1 MKVAVLGIPRDV
13 MVLFSRRT
21 RIKLLVALVGSILQA
36 FAEILAVATVLPL
49 MEVLTGTEASF
60 GPLGSAQELF
70 GTDDKNTIATWL
82 AFILLI
88 TYVCKGAAVI
98 AFRWWVLGFVN
109 LQQAQ
114 TSESLFR
121 YFLHAPYT
129 LYLSRTTAEFLRIS
143 GGAVG
148 AVYNGVVLGVINVIT
163 SAVTIT
169 AILASLLFIMPIPA
183 VIMLGY
189 FSLAGTVLYLLTRRY
204 ASEAGT
210 RALNASEQMFRASVE
225 PLASIKD
232 VKIKDNSEYFLRR
245 YHDVQRDAAG
255 ATRTSTFLGE
265 LPRYVLEIV
274 FIVGIALMT
283 VILFSGAE
291 SSRAVSMLALFAVAG
306 FRILPSMT
314 AALASL
320 SSIRVGSVGLQSV
333 IAETHDAQRIILRH
347 HAPAER
353 MPFQESLQLRD
364 LRFSY
369 PGTDAEVLRG
379 VDLEVPTGTSVAL
392 VGGSGAGKSTLVDLI
407 LGLHTPTGGAILADG
422 KDVSEDIRG
431 WQRNLAVVPQEVI
444 PLDGTVEENV
454 LFGDDPTPENLQR
467 VRRAVH
473 QAQLTDL
480 LAELP
485 GGLQA
490 PVGEW
495 GGKLSGGQRQR
506 LGIARALYST
516 PRLLVLDEATSAL
529 DNITEHKITQTM
541 QALHGKITILIVAH
555 RLSTVRGCDQIIFL
569 DGGQVASRGTF
580 EHVRSENAHFARLVE
595 LANLEATVQDIGV
608 IVP

>member
-1 MKVAVLGIPRDV
+1 MLGIPRDV
-13 MVLFSRRT
+13 MVLFSPRT
-21 RIKLLVALVGSILQA
+21 RLKLAAALAGSIVQA

-49 MEVLTGTEASF
+49 MEVLTGTTPSF
-60 GPLGSAQELF
+60 GPLGSAADVF
-70 GTDDKNTIATWL
+70 GTDDKNTVAIWL
-82 AFILLI
+82 AVVLLV
-88 TYVCKGAAVI
+88 TYVCKGVAVI

-109 LQQAQ
+109 LQEAE

-121 YFLHAPYT
+121 YFLHAPYS
-129 LYLSRTTAEFLRIS
+129 LHLQRTTAEFLRMS

-163 SAVTIT
+163 SAVTIV
-169 AILASLLFIMPIPA
+169 AILISLVVIMPVPA
-183 VIMLGY
+183 LIMLAY
-189 FSLAGTVLYLLTRRY
+189 FAVAGTTLYLLTRRY
-204 ASEAGT
+204 ASEAGA
-210 RALNASEQMFRASVE
+210 RALNASEAMFRVSVE

-232 VKIKDNSEYFLRR
+232 IKLKDNSEYFLGR
-245 YHDVQRDAAG
+245 YHRVQRDAAG
-255 ATRTSTFLGE
+255 ASRTSTFLGE

-283 VILFSGAE
+283 VVLFSRSE

-320 SSIRVGSVGLQSV
+320 SSIRVGSIGLQSV
-333 IAETHDAQRIILRH
+333 ITETHDAQRITTRH
-347 HAPAER
+347 QTPATA
-353 MPFQESLQLRD
+353 MPFEHTLRLDD
-364 LRFSY
+364 LRFTY
-369 PGTDAEVLRG
+369 GGTDKEVLRG
-379 VDLEVPTGTSVAL
+379 VDLDVTAGTSVAL

-422 KDVSEDIRG
+422 QDIAGDVRG
-431 WQRNLAVVPQEVI
+431 WQRNLAVVPQEVV

-454 LFGDDPTPENLQR
+454 LFGDDPTPENLER
-467 VRRAVH
+467 VRRAVQ

-506 LGIARALYST
+506 LGIARALYNA
-516 PRLLVLDEATSAL
+516 PKLLVLDEATSAL

-541 QALHGKITILIVAH
+541 QALHGQITILIVAH
-555 RLSTVRGCDQIIFL
+555 RLSTVRGCDQIVFL
-569 DGGQVASRGTF
+569 EDGQVASRGTF
-580 EHVRSENAHFARLVE
+580 EQVRADNAHFARLVE
-595 LANLEATVQDIGV
+595 LANLEAKVEDTGV